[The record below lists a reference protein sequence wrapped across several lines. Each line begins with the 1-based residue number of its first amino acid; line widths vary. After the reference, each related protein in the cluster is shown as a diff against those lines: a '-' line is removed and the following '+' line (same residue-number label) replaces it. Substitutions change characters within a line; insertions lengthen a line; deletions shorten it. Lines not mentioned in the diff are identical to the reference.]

1 MKQKYKRQKIEK
13 KEKYER
19 KDKQRRKKN
28 EKLID
33 KEERKIFI
41 DKEIEKKEKMRL
53 RNLEERERV

>member
-1 MKQKYKRQKIEK
+1 MRGKINRE
-13 KEKYER
+13 ER
-19 KDKQRRKKN
+19 KN

-53 RNLEERERV
+53 RS